1 MSIEQA
7 KKCWRGLNPDE
18 KIEAALRNRLSKD
31 KSGID
36 GKPVYRKLNEK
47 TSEPRYEE
55 MWSDWEGYVINIT
68 KSSLE

>member
-18 KIEAALRNRLSKD
+18 KIEAALRNGLSKD
-31 KSGID
+31 KSEID
-36 GKPVYRKLNEK
+36 GKPFYRKLNEK

-55 MWSDWEGYVINIT
+55 IWDDWEGYVIDII
-68 KSSLE
+68 KLSLE